1 MRDSNAILKITLRLS
16 AFEAKKLSAFARFKH
31 NLKNSFAPLC
41 LRGKKNSEMLK
52 WKIKPFEA
60 LNVNELYDV
69 LKLRSEIFVVEQN
82 CVYLDLDGKDKKA
95 LHLIGEYEGKIV
107 AYSRLFDAGISFD
120 NASIGRV
127 VVDANYRDKKWG
139 HELMHEAIAGIK
151 ANFGKEAIT
160 IGAQL
165 YLKKFYE
172 SHGFVQTSEMYLED
186 DIPHIEMIRD

>member
-1 MRDSNAILKITLRLS
+1 MSIQ
-16 AFEAKKLSAFARFKH
+16 
-31 NLKNSFAPLC
+31 
-41 LRGKKNSEMLK
+41 

-60 LNVNELYDV
+60 LSVHELYDL

-82 CVYLDLDGKDKKA
+82 CVYLDLDGKDKVA
-95 LHLIGEYEGKIV
+95 LHLFGEYEGKIV
-107 AYSRLFDAGISFD
+107 AHARLFKAGITFD

-139 HELMHEAIAGIK
+139 HDLMREAITGIQLY
-151 ANFGKEAIT
+151 FGESQIT

-186 DIPHIEMIRD
+186 DIPHIEMQKV